1 MSFDES
7 TPTAARDLSRSV
19 RIGPDVVVHVLHTG
33 TVRVSPRQSATT
45 GDSRRAAPIWTR
57 PFPILAFAVQTPEGV
72 SLIDTGP
79 SPRMH
84 DAHADDG
91 EFEGRLTLKWDISYD
106 VRPGE
111 TLASKL
117 SGAGITPSALRR
129 VILTHLHGDHC
140 GALHDVP
147 SVPVLVARE
156 EYEAAVAGA
165 YGASAQHWPA
175 DFQPQLVDFS
185 YAALGPFGRTHSL
198 DRGRLTLIPTQG
210 HSAGHLSVVLRTA
223 AGIVLFGGDGA
234 FSQRHLID
242 QQIVGLCRSVP
253 AARRSMADMLTLAR
267 ALPTIFLPA
276 HDADGPR
283 RLSERETVPG

>member
-1 MSFDES
+1 MNLDNP
-7 TPTAARDLSRSV
+7 TPSAARDLSRSV
-19 RIGPDVVVHVLHTG
+19 RFGPDVVVHVLHTG
-33 TVRVSPRQSATT
+33 TVRVSPRQSATERGRGRT
-45 GDSRRAAPIWTR
+45 APVWTR
-57 PFPILAFAVQTPEGV
+57 PFPILAFAVQTPDGV
-72 SLIDTGP
+72 TLIDTGP
-79 SPRMH
+79 SAQMH

-91 EFEGRLTLKWDISYD
+91 EFEGRLTLKWDISYE
-106 VRPGE
+106 VRRGDS
-111 TLASKL
+111 LASRL
-117 SGAGITPSALRR
+117 SAAGIVPSALRR

-147 SVPVLVARE
+147 GVPVLVARG

-165 YGASAQHWPA
+165 FGASARHWPA
-175 DFQPQLVDFS
+175 DFRPQLVDYS
-185 YAALGPFGRTHSL
+185 YAALGSFGRTHSL
-198 DRGRLTLIPTQG
+198 DRGRLTLIPTDG

-223 AGIVLFGGDGA
+223 EGIVLFGGDVA

-253 AARRSMADMLTLAR
+253 RARRSMADVLTLAR

-276 HDADGPR
+276 HDAEGPR